1 MNSAHDLGGMQ
12 GFGPVQPEAHEPLF
26 HADWERQA
34 LGLTLAMGATGAWN
48 LDAMRHARE
57 SLPPAFYL
65 SASYYEI
72 WLAGLRR
79 MLIARGL
86 VSPAEWDSGVSQTP
100 GVALPRRLMASQV
113 DAALAKGSPVDRPAP
128 QDPRFA
134 VGERVRTRHLHPSGH
149 TRLPRYARGRIGVVV
164 RVQGHHLFADAHAQQ
179 APGEPEAAAWLYAVR
194 FEASE
199 LWGESA
205 HPRDVMHLDVWE
217 PMLVAAP

>member
-57 SLPPAFYL
+57 SLPAPFYL

-100 GVALPRRLMASQV
+100 GVALPRRLLASQV

-128 QDPRFA
+128 QAPRFA
-134 VGERVRTRHLHPSGH
+134 VGERVRTRHVHPTGH
-149 TRLPRYARGRIGVVV
+149 TRLPRYARGRTGEVV
-164 RVQGHHLFADAHAQQ
+164 RVQGHHLFADAHAHQ
-179 APGEPEAAAWLYAVR
+179 APGDPEPAAWLYAVR
-194 FEASE
+194 FTASE

-217 PMLVAAP
+217 PMLVPAP